1 MSAYNF
7 GVRGC
12 SPTKL
17 WHLTCL
23 WVGVLTPVQ
32 LLGAPPPLKFGRAKN
47 VQNLVHFTTT
57 FEFDHE
63 YLWNR
68 WR

>member
-1 MSAYNF
+1 MSHYNF

-23 WVGVLTPVQ
+23 
-32 LLGAPPPLKFGRAKN
+32 
-47 VQNLVHFTTT
+47 
-57 FEFDHE
+57 
-63 YLWNR
+63 
-68 WR
+68 

>member
-17 WHLTCL
+17 WHLMCL
-23 WVGVLTPVQ
+23 
-32 LLGAPPPLKFGRAKN
+32 
-47 VQNLVHFTTT
+47 
-57 FEFDHE
+57 
-63 YLWNR
+63 
-68 WR
+68 

>member
-1 MSAYNF
+1 MSCYNF
-7 GVRGC
+7 GVRGR

-23 WVGVLTPVQ
+23 WVGVLKQVQ
-32 LLGAPPPLKFGRAKN
+32 LLGAPPPLKFGRTKN
-47 VQNLVHFTTT
+47 VQKSMRFMTT
-57 FEFDHE
+57 FKFERK

>member
-23 WVGVLTPVQ
+23 
-32 LLGAPPPLKFGRAKN
+32 
-47 VQNLVHFTTT
+47 
-57 FEFDHE
+57 
-63 YLWNR
+63 
-68 WR
+68 

>member
-1 MSAYNF
+1 MSAYKF

-23 WVGVLTPVQ
+23 
-32 LLGAPPPLKFGRAKN
+32 
-47 VQNLVHFTTT
+47 
-57 FEFDHE
+57 
-63 YLWNR
+63 
-68 WR
+68 

>member
-17 WHLTCL
+17 WHLTR
-23 WVGVLTPVQ
+23 P
-32 LLGAPPPLKFGRAKN
+32 
-47 VQNLVHFTTT
+47 
-57 FEFDHE
+57 
-63 YLWNR
+63 
-68 WR
+68 